1 MKFLVT
7 GAAGFIG
14 FHTTEYLLNR
24 GDTVVGVDNL
34 NDYYDISLK
43 EARLTKLQNKKGFS
57 FQKIDITDKKS
68 LDNVFKLESPEKIIH
83 LAAQAGVRYSIT
95 NPNTYIDSNI
105 LGFFNM
111 LEACRYHPVQH
122 MVFASS
128 SSVYGANTSTPF
140 SVTDNVDHP
149 LSLYGATKKSN
160 ELMAHVYSHLYDI
173 PMSGLRFFTV
183 YGPWGR
189 PDMALFIFTKKI
201 IEGETINIFNNG
213 KHRRDFT
220 YIDDIV
226 EGIVRV
232 ADNIVKSN
240 IKWNSHKPDPST
252 SSAKYQLYNIGNN
265 SPVDLMHFIELIEKK
280 LNKKAKKKFL
290 SLQPGDVTETHADID
305 SLVESTGY
313 SPQTSIEIGVENFIK
328 WYMDYYKV

>member
-128 SSVYGANTSTPF
+128 SSVYGANTSMPF
-140 SVTDNVDHP
+140 SVHDNVDHP
-149 LSLYGATKKSN
+149 LSLYAASKKSN
-160 ELMAHVYSHLYDI
+160 KLMA
-173 PMSGLRFFTV
+173 RT
-183 YGPWGR
+183 
-189 PDMALFIFTKKI
+189 
-201 IEGETINIFNNG
+201 
-213 KHRRDFT
+213 
-220 YIDDIV
+220 
-226 EGIVRV
+226 
-232 ADNIVKSN
+232 
-240 IKWNSHKPDPST
+240 
-252 SSAKYQLYNIGNN
+252 
-265 SPVDLMHFIELIEKK
+265 
-280 LNKKAKKKFL
+280 
-290 SLQPGDVTETHADID
+290 
-305 SLVESTGY
+305 
-313 SPQTSIEIGVENFIK
+313 
-328 WYMDYYKV
+328 

>member
-14 FHTTEYLLNR
+14 FHTSQYLLNR
-24 GDTVVGVDNL
+24 GDTVIGVDNL

-43 EARLTKLQNKKGFS
+43 EARLTQLQKEKKFS
-57 FQKIDITDKKS
+57 FHKIDITDKIS
-68 LDNVFKLESPEKIIH
+68 LDNVFESESPEKIIH

-95 NPNTYIDSNI
+95 NPNAYIDSNI

-111 LEACRYHPVQH
+111 LEACRYHPVKH

-140 SVTDNVDHP
+140 SVTDSVDHP

-201 IEGETINIFNNG
+201 IKGETISIFNNG
-213 KHRRDFT
+213 QHKRDFT
-220 YIDDIV
+220 YIDDIT

-232 ADNIVKSN
+232 ADNIVSGNAQWDSN
-240 IKWNSHKPDPST
+240 NPDPST

-265 SPVDLMHFIELIEKK
+265 SPVDLMCFIELIEKK

-290 SLQPGDVTETHADID
+290 SLQLGDVTETHANID
-305 SLVESTGY
+305 SLVESIGY
-313 SPQTSIEIGVENFIK
+313 SPKTSIEIGVEKFLK
-328 WYMDYYKV
+328 WYTDYYKV